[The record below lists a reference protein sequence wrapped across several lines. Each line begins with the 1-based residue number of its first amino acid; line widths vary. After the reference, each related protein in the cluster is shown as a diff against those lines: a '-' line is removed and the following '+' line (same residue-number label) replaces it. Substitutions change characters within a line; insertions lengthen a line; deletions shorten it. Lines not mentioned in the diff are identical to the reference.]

1 MKRFLIY
8 AAKILFL
15 LLVILLVFVSVL
27 GMENYAKLIFLLM
40 MGFFIGVLC
49 FERKWVGSKKFY
61 FNDEKNEGWF
71 KFLKSA
77 FFYILTFFDKYVFF
91 PLLNKMNYA

>member
-27 GMENYAKLIFLLM
+27 GVENYAKLIFLLM

-49 FERKWVGSKKFY
+49 FER
-61 FNDEKNEGWF
+61 E
-71 KFLKSA
+71 
-77 FFYILTFFDKYVFF
+77 
-91 PLLNKMNYA
+91 